1 MKTLIRLL
9 LVAVAALVVPRPVV
23 ASCGAMACSIE
34 HARAEPPKA
43 GRASLDL
50 SLQYVDQNVPR
61 ALGERAP
68 VGLVPNPDHDEVR
81 TLSRIWM
88 TRFDYDASDRWGVGL
103 ALPVVSRF
111 HEHIDVASGDRN
123 TWRFT
128 GVGDLLVELR
138 WTAWRGEGAHTPAM
152 ALTLGGKFPT
162 GRTGAHNDSDTAEVP
177 LQPGS
182 GSYDA
187 IVGAVYTQNLGR
199 GAGGRDRSFF
209 ARTAYRKNGPGS
221 RRYQL
226 GDEFQATLG
235 AAFPVLKPLDLNA
248 QASLR
253 VRRKDQPGDTP
264 EDVSFT
270 GGEDIHLSPGLRWHW
285 GGGLSTY
292 GYLQLPVYQ
301 RVNRQQLGA
310 DRAWVFGATWEF
322 AAPAL

>member
-1 MKTLIRLL
+1 MKLIFFAAA
-9 LVAVAALVVPRPVV
+9 AVLAVPHPAA
-23 ASCGAMACSIE
+23 ASCGAMGCTIE
-34 HARAEPPKA
+34 HERFDAPRT
-43 GRASLDL
+43 GRARLDL
-50 SLQYVDQNVPR
+50 ALQYVDQNIPR

-88 TRFDYDASDRWGVGL
+88 ARFDYDAGDRWGVGL

-111 HEHIDVASGDRN
+111 HEHVDVASGDRN
-123 TWRFT
+123 AWRFT
-128 GVGDLLVELR
+128 GIGDLLVELR
-138 WTAWRGEGAHTPAM
+138 WTVWRGEGARKPAV
-152 ALTLGGKFPT
+152 ALTAGGKFPT
-162 GRTGAHNDSDTAEVP
+162 GRTGAHNDFDAAEVP

-187 IVGAVYTQNLGR
+187 IAGAVYTQNFGR

-209 ARTAYRKNGPGS
+209 ARAAYRKNGPGS

-226 GDEFQATLG
+226 GDEFQATVG
-235 AAFPVLKPLDLNA
+235 AALPVLKRLDLDA

-270 GGEDIHLSPGLRWHW
+270 GGEYVHLSPGVRWHW

-292 GYLQLPVYQ
+292 GYLQLPVHQ
-301 RVNRQQLGA
+301 RVNREQLTA

>member
-1 MKTLIRLL
+1 MKSIFYAAV
-9 LVAVAALVVPRPVV
+9 VAVQIVVRSAS
-23 ASCGAMACSIE
+23 ASCGAMGCSIE

-81 TLSRIWM
+81 TLSRIWT
-88 TRFDYDASDRWGVGL
+88 TRFDYDVSDRWGVGL
-103 ALPVVSRF
+103 ALPLVSRF

-128 GVGDLLVELR
+128 GIGDLLVELR
-138 WTAWRGEGAHTPAM
+138 WTVWRGEGGYSPAL

-162 GRTGAHNDSDTAEVP
+162 GRTGAHNDFAAAEVP

-187 IVGAVYTQNLGR
+187 IAGAVYTQDLGR
-199 GAGGRDRSFF
+199 GAGGRENSFF
-209 ARTAYRKNGPGS
+209 TRVAYRKNGPGS

-235 AAFPVLKPLDLNA
+235 AAFPVLKRLDLNA

-270 GGEDIHLSPGLRWHW
+270 GGEYIHLSPGVRWHW

-292 GYLQLPVYQ
+292 GYLQLPVFQ
-301 RVNRQQLGA
+301 RVNRQQLTA
-310 DRAWVFGATWEF
+310 DRAWLFGATWEF
-322 AAPAL
+322 SARQ

>member
-1 MKTLIRLL
+1 MKPLFFA
-9 LVAVAALVVPRPVV
+9 VAVAVFFSQHAA
-23 ASCGAMACSIE
+23 ASCGAMGCTIE
-34 HARAEPPKA
+34 HERFDAPKT
-43 GRASLDL
+43 GRARLDL
-50 SLQYVDQNVPR
+50 ALQYVDQNVPR
-61 ALGERAP
+61 VLRERAP
-68 VGLVPNPDHDEVR
+68 VGLEPNPDHDEVR

-88 TRFDYDASDRWGVGL
+88 ARFDYDASDRWGVGL

-123 TWRFT
+123 TWAFS

-138 WTAWRGEGAHTPAM
+138 GTVWRGESPRAPAVT
-152 ALTLGGKFPT
+152 LTLAGKFPT
-162 GRTGAHNDSDTAEVP
+162 GRTGAHNAFDAAEVP

-182 GSYDA
+182 GSFDA
-187 IVGAVYTQNLGR
+187 IAGAVYTQNFGR
-199 GAGGRDRSFF
+199 GPGGRERSFF
-209 ARTAYRKNGPGS
+209 ARAAYRSNGPGS

-235 AAFPVLKPLDLNA
+235 SALPVLARLDLDA

-270 GGEDIHLSPGLRWHW
+270 GGEFIHLSPGLRWHW
-285 GGGLSTY
+285 GAGVSTY
-292 GYLQLPVYQ
+292 AYLQLPVYQ
-301 RVNRQQLGA
+301 RVNREQLTA